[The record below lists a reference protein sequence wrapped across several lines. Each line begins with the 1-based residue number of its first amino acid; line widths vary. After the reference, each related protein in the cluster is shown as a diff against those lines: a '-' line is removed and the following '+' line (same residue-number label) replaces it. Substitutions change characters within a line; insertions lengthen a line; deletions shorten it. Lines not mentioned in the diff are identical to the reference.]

1 MTALQNDVKVT
12 EASLFNLFLG
22 NTLTEAVTLKNYQAI
37 VLADKSAF
45 FAGEKFQGRVVL
57 GKYANVTP
65 TKLTVQGQEINLTN
79 AIDETGAAKL
89 DFNVGNVGEHPIEGK
104 FTFLED
110 GKPLDIP
117 IIGNYVVVPRP
128 NDASIA
134 ADKMNVVY
142 RGLDNPLTISIA
154 GISSDKVSVTGPG
167 ISKVS
172 NGKYVVVPPSDGK
185 NTINITA
192 TGTLQGGDQ
201 IISTKKFRVKNI
213 PKTLGRI
220 SGQTGSVSLNKRDLS
235 VSRVEAYFSDF
246 AYDLPVN
253 VVSFDV
259 TISGQPTITVR
270 GNRLSQDAKDA
281 ISRARRRS
289 TVTIDRI
296 QVEVPGVAVTLSKAT
311 PLIIKLTN

>member
-1 MTALQNDVKVT
+1 M
-12 EASLFNLFLG
+12 
-22 NTLTEAVTLKNYQAI
+22 
-37 VLADKSAF
+37 
-45 FAGEKFQGRVVL
+45 
-57 GKYANVTP
+57 
-65 TKLTVQGQEINLTN
+65 
-79 AIDETGAAKL
+79 
-89 DFNVGNVGEHPIEGK
+89 
-104 FTFLED
+104 
-110 GKPLDIP
+110 
-117 IIGNYVVVPRP
+117 
-128 NDASIA
+128 
-134 ADKMNVVY
+134 
-142 RGLDNPLTISIA
+142 
-154 GISSDKVSVTGPG
+154 
-167 ISKVS
+167 
-172 NGKYVVVPPSDGK
+172 
-185 NTINITA
+185 
-192 TGTLQGGDQ
+192 QGGDQ